1 MLCFIIVVTTD
12 DQNMSLQEQEQELD
26 EGRTVPS
33 SRTGNT
39 GFRLE

>member
-1 MLCFIIVVTTD
+1 MLSYIMVVTTD
-12 DQNMSLQEQEQELD
+12 DQNMSLQEQEQEIN